1 MEITLVSRYFD
12 TRSGGAGSHSKLI
25 YEGLKKQDVKINLL
39 SQNDCLIKSYSKLA
53 YLFFSAVDLK
63 RLTAKKEYKGSD
75 VFHAL
80 TPLESLYIPKGKG
93 VASVL
98 DFIPLN
104 EADSFVSS
112 TFAKFFEKSIK
123 SAVEC
128 EQIIANNS
136 DIKQILSQKYG
147 ADPDRITVIPPPI
160 DGSYHPTGKANDT
173 YTIGTVSNLMKRKRI
188 DLLIKS
194 FLEADIEDSRLL
206 IGGNGAEKESL
217 QKLAKND
224 PRIRFLGFVGDDE
237 MNDFYN
243 SLDVFVFPT
252 AEEGYGM
259 PMVEAM
265 ACGKPVVTLD
275 DGIIPTSIKEKTTI
289 TTKENLAETL
299 KNREFDCD
307 IQKNIEFYKGHSIEN
322 ISKRLMEIYGKV
334 Q

>member
-1 MEITLVSRYFD
+1 MEITLVGRYFD

-25 YEGLKKQDVKINLL
+25 YEGLKKQDVNINLL
-39 SQNDCLIKSYSKLA
+39 SQNDCLINSYSRLA

-63 RLTAKKEYKGSD
+63 RLVAKKQYKSSD
-75 VFHAL
+75 VFHAM
-80 TPLESLYIPKGKG
+80 TPLEALHIPKNKS

-104 EADSFVSS
+104 EADSFISS
-112 TFAKFFEKSIK
+112 TFAKFFEKSIR

-128 EQIIANNS
+128 EQLVANNS
-136 DIKQILSQKYG
+136 DIKQVLNQKYG
-147 ADPDRITVIPPPI
+147 VDLDRIEVVPPPI
-160 DGSYHPTGKANDT
+160 DAMYHPTEKTDDT
-173 YTIGTVSNLMKRKRI
+173 YTIGTVSNLMKRKRVH
-188 DLLIKS
+188 LLIES

-206 IGGNGAEKESL
+206 IGGNGVERENL

-224 PRIRFLGFVGDDE
+224 SRIEFLGYLADEE

-265 ACGKPVVTLD
+265 ACAKPVVTLD
-275 DGIIPTSIKEKTTI
+275 DAIIPTTLKEKTTI
-289 TTKENLAETL
+289 TTKENLAEVL

-307 IQKNIEFYKGHSIEN
+307 IAKNIEFYKQHSIEN
-322 ISKRLMEIYGKV
+322 VSNKLMDIYGRI
-334 Q
+334 